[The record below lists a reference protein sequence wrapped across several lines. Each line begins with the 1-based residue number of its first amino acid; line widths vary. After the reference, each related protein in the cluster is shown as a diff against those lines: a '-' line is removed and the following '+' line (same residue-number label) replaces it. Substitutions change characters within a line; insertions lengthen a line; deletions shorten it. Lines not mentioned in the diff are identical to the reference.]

1 MPSTALSSRSFTPLS
16 SEGGR
21 NGDNEATGGHPSR
34 EELRSACSL
43 YSSAVWLEAASDSE
57 ASIPADIDVD
67 HLTHAVIHAHNSWSD
82 AFMQMIQA
90 THHH

>member
-1 MPSTALSSRSFTPLS
+1 MATSKQR
-16 SEGGR
+16 
-21 NGDNEATGGHPSR
+21 GDQPSR
-34 EELRSACSL
+34 EELRSAWSL
-43 YSSAVWLEAASDSE
+43 YSSAVDVWLEAASVSE

>member
-1 MPSTALSSRSFTPLS
+1 MATTKQR
-16 SEGGR
+16 
-21 NGDNEATGGHPSR
+21 GDQPSR
-34 EELRSACSL
+34 EELRSAWSL
-43 YSSAVWLEAASDSE
+43 YSSAVDVWLEAASDSE
-57 ASIPADIDVD
+57 ASRPADVDVD